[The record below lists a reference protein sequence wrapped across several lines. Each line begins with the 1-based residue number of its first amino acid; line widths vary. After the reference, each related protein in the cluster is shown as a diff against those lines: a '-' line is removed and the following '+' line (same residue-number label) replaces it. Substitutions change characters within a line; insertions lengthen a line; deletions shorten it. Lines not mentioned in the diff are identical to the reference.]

1 MDEDLSIINSNTRN
15 EKIKNFII
23 NNKKSLIILL
33 ILFLGII
40 IGFFGYKEFK
50 KSQTIKISDYYNSI
64 IINYSEKSK
73 DETINK
79 LVEIINKKNSTYSP
93 LSLYFI
99 IDNQLILNQGEVNDL
114 FDVLIDDT
122 PLEKEIKN
130 LIIYKKGLYNADKA
144 KENELLEILRPLIN
158 TKSVWSSHALY
169 LIAEF
174 FYSKDEKQKAKDFF
188 NKILETDKA
197 NQDIIKE
204 TRKRLSRDL
213 SD

>member
-40 IGFFGYKEFK
+40 ISFFGYKEFK

-99 IDNQLILNQGEVNDL
+99 IDNQLISNQEKVNDL

-130 LIIYKKGLYNADKA
+130 LIIYKKGLYNADKV
-144 KENELLEILRPLIN
+144 KENELLEILRPLLN

-197 NQDIIKE
+197 NQDIINE

>member
-40 IGFFGYKEFK
+40 ISFFGYKEFK

-64 IINYSEKSK
+64 IINYSEESK

-99 IDNQLILNQGEVNDL
+99 IDNQLISNQGEVNDL

-122 PLEKEIKN
+122 TLEKEIKN

-144 KENELLEILRPLIN
+144 KENELLEILRPLLN

-188 NKILETDKA
+188 NKILETEKA

>member
-33 ILFLGII
+33 ILLLGII
-40 IGFFGYKEFK
+40 ISFFGYKEFK
-50 KSQTIKISDYYNSI
+50 KSQTVKISDYYNSI
-64 IINYSEKSK
+64 IINYSELSK

-99 IDNQLILNQGEVNDL
+99 IDNQLISNQGEVNDL

-122 PLEKEIKN
+122 PLEKKIKN
-130 LIIYKKGLYNADKA
+130 LIIYKKGLYNADKT

>member
-33 ILFLGII
+33 ILFLGFII
-40 IGFFGYKEFK
+40 SFFGYKEFK

-64 IINYSEKSK
+64 IINYSDETK

-99 IDNQLILNQGEVNDL
+99 IDNQLISNQEEVNDL

-130 LIIYKKGLYNADKA
+130 LIIYKKGLYNADKV

>member
-1 MDEDLSIINSNTRN
+1 MDEDVSIINSNTRN

-33 ILFLGII
+33 KLFLGII
-40 IGFFGYKEFK
+40 ISFFGYKEFK

-64 IINYSEKSK
+64 IINYSEESK

-99 IDNQLILNQGEVNDL
+99 IDNQLISNQGEVNDL

>member
-40 IGFFGYKEFK
+40 ISFFGYKEFK

-64 IINYSEKSK
+64 IIMYSDETK
-73 DETINK
+73 DETING

-99 IDNQLILNQGEVNDL
+99 IDNQLISNQEEVNNL
-114 FDVLIDDT
+114 FNVLIDDT

-130 LIIYKKGLYNADKA
+130 LMIYKKGLYNADKV
-144 KENELLEILRPLIN
+144 KEDELLEILRPLIN
-158 TKSVWSSHALY
+158 IKSVWSSHALY
-169 LIAEF
+169 LLAEF

-197 NQDIIKE
+197 NQDIVKE

>member
-15 EKIKNFII
+15 EKIKNFIL
-23 NNKKSLIILL
+23 NYKKTLIILL

-40 IGFFGYKEFK
+40 ISFFGYKEFK
-50 KSQTIKISDYYNSI
+50 KSQTIKISDDYNSI
-64 IINYSEKSK
+64 IINYSNETK
-73 DETINK
+73 DETIK
-79 LVEIINKKNSTYSP
+79 RLVEIINKKNSTYSP

-99 IDNQLILNQGEVNDL
+99 IDNKLITNQRKINDL
-114 FDVLIDDT
+114 FNVLIDDT

-130 LIIYKKGLYNADKA
+130 LIIYKKGLYNADKIQ
-144 KENELLEILRPLIN
+144 ENELLEILRPLIN

-188 NKILETDKA
+188 NKILEIDKA
-197 NQDIIKE
+197 NQDIVSE

>member
-15 EKIKNFII
+15 EKIKKFII

-33 ILFLGII
+33 TLFLGII
-40 IGFFGYKEFK
+40 ISFFGYKEFK

-64 IINYSEKSK
+64 IIMYSDETK
-73 DETINK
+73 DETING

-99 IDNQLILNQGEVNDL
+99 IDNQLISNQEEVNNL
-114 FDVLIDDT
+114 FNVLIDDT

-130 LIIYKKGLYNADKA
+130 LMIYKKGLYNADKV
-144 KENELLEILRPLIN
+144 KEDELLEILRPLIN
-158 TKSVWSSHALY
+158 IKSVWSSHALY
-169 LIAEF
+169 LLAEF

-197 NQDIIKE
+197 NQDIVKE

>member
-40 IGFFGYKEFK
+40 ISFFGYKEFK

-64 IINYSEKSK
+64 IINYSEESK

-99 IDNQLILNQGEVNDL
+99 IDNQLISNQGEVNDL

-144 KENELLEILRPLIN
+144 KENELLEILRPLLN

-188 NKILETDKA
+188 NKILETEKA

>member
-15 EKIKNFII
+15 EKIKNFIL
-23 NNKKSLIILL
+23 NYKKTLITLL

-40 IGFFGYKEFK
+40 ISFFGYKEFK
-50 KSQTIKISDYYNSI
+50 KSQTIKISDDYNSI
-64 IINYSEKSK
+64 IINYSNETKN
-73 DETINK
+73 ETIK
-79 LVEIINKKNSTYSP
+79 RLVEIINKKNSTYSP

-99 IDNQLILNQGEVNDL
+99 IDNKLITNQRKINDL
-114 FDVLIDDT
+114 FNVLIDDT
-122 PLEKEIKN
+122 PLEKEIKD
-130 LIIYKKGLYNADKA
+130 LIIYKKGLYNADKIQ
-144 KENELLEILRPLIN
+144 ENELLEILRPLIN

-188 NKILETDKA
+188 NKILEIDKA
-197 NQDIIKE
+197 NQDIVSE

>member
-40 IGFFGYKEFK
+40 ISFFGYKEFK
-50 KSQTIKISDYYNSI
+50 KSQTIKISDDYNSV
-64 IINYSEKSK
+64 IINYSNKTK
-73 DETINK
+73 DETIK
-79 LVEIINKKNSTYSP
+79 RLVEIINKKNSTYSP

-99 IDNQLILNQGEVNDL
+99 LDNKLISNQPKINDL
-114 FDVLIDDT
+114 FNVLINDT

-130 LIIYKKGLYNADKA
+130 LIIYKKGLYNADKIQ
-144 KENELLEILRPLIN
+144 ENELLEILRPLIN

-174 FYSKDEKQKAKDFF
+174 FYSKNEKQKAKDFF
-188 NKILETDKA
+188 NKILETDKP
-197 NQDIIKE
+197 NQDIVNE
-204 TRKRLSRDL
+204 TRKRLNRDL

>member
-33 ILFLGII
+33 ILFLGFII
-40 IGFFGYKEFK
+40 SFFGYKEFK

-64 IINYSEKSK
+64 IINYSEESK

-93 LSLYFI
+93 ISLYFI
-99 IDNQLILNQGEVNDL
+99 IDNQLISNQEEVNDL

-130 LIIYKKGLYNADKA
+130 LIIYKKGLYNADKT

>member
-1 MDEDLSIINSNTRN
+1 MDEDLSIIKSNTRN
-15 EKIKNFII
+15 EKIKNFIL
-23 NNKKSLIILL
+23 NNKKSLIAFL
-33 ILFLGII
+33 IMFFGII
-40 IGFFGYKEFK
+40 ISFFGYKEFK
-50 KSQTIKISDYYNSI
+50 KSQTIKISDIYNST
-64 IINYSEKSK
+64 IINYSSETK

-79 LVEIINKKNSTYSP
+79 LIEIVNKKNSTYSP

-99 IDNQLILNQGEVNDL
+99 IDNRLILNQKEINDL
-114 FDVLIDDT
+114 FNILIEDT

-130 LIIYKKGLYNADKA
+130 LIIYKKGLYNADKVD
-144 KENELLEILRPLIN
+144 ENKLLEILRPLIN
-158 TKSVWSSHALY
+158 TKSIWSSHALY

-188 NKILETDKA
+188 NKILEIDNA

>member
-33 ILFLGII
+33 ILFLGFII
-40 IGFFGYKEFK
+40 SFFGYKEFK

-64 IINYSEKSK
+64 IINYSEESK

-99 IDNQLILNQGEVNDL
+99 IDNQLISNQGEVNDL

-144 KENELLEILRPLIN
+144 KENELLEILRPLLN

>member
-1 MDEDLSIINSNTRN
+1 MDEDLSIIKSNTRN
-15 EKIKNFII
+15 EKIKNFIL
-23 NNKKSLIILL
+23 NNKKSLIVLL
-33 ILFLGII
+33 IIFFGMII
-40 IGFFGYKEFK
+40 CFFGYKEFK
-50 KSQTIKISDYYNSI
+50 KSQTIKISDDYNSI
-64 IINYSEKSK
+64 IINYSNETKA
-73 DETINK
+73 ETIQR

-99 IDNQLILNQGEVNDL
+99 IDNELMSNQEEVNDL
-114 FDVLIDDT
+114 FNILIKET

-130 LIIYKKGLYNADKA
+130 LIIYKKGLYNANKVQ
-144 KENELLEILRPLIN
+144 ENELLEILRPLIN

-213 SD
+213 SG

>member
-1 MDEDLSIINSNTRN
+1 MDEDLSIIKSNTRN
-15 EKIKNFII
+15 EKIKNFIL
-23 NNKKSLIILL
+23 NNKKSLIALL
-33 ILFLGII
+33 IIFFGIVFS
-40 IGFFGYKEFK
+40 FFGYKEFK
-50 KSQTIKISDYYNSI
+50 KSQTIKISDIYNST
-64 IINYSEKSK
+64 IINYSGETK

-79 LVEIINKKNSTYSP
+79 LIEIVNKKNSTYSP

-99 IDNQLILNQGEVNDL
+99 IDNRLILNQKEINNL
-114 FDVLIDDT
+114 FNILIEDT

-130 LIIYKKGLYNADKA
+130 LIIYKKGLYNADKVG
-144 KENELLEILRPLIN
+144 ENELLEILRPLIN
-158 TKSVWSSHALY
+158 TKSIWASHALY

-188 NKILETDKA
+188 NKILEIDNA
-197 NQDIIKE
+197 NQDIVKE

>member
-40 IGFFGYKEFK
+40 ISFFGYKEFK
-50 KSQTIKISDYYNSI
+50 KSQTIKISDDYNST
-64 IINYSEKSK
+64 IINYSNETK
-73 DETINK
+73 DETIK
-79 LVEIINKKNSTYSP
+79 RLVEIINKKNSTYSP

-99 IDNQLILNQGEVNDL
+99 IDNKLITNQQKINDL
-114 FDVLIDDT
+114 FNVLIDDT

-130 LIIYKKGLYNADKA
+130 LIIYKKGLYNADKIQ
-144 KENELLEILRPLIN
+144 ENELLEILRPLIN

-188 NKILETDKA
+188 NKILEIDKA

>member
-40 IGFFGYKEFK
+40 ISFFGYKEFK

-64 IINYSEKSK
+64 IINYSEESK

-99 IDNQLILNQGEVNDL
+99 IDNQLISNHGEVNDL
-114 FDVLIDDT
+114 FDILIDDT

-144 KENELLEILRPLIN
+144 KENELLEILRPLLN

-188 NKILETDKA
+188 NKILETEKA

>member
-1 MDEDLSIINSNTRN
+1 MDEDLSIIKSNTRN

-33 ILFLGII
+33 ILFLGFII
-40 IGFFGYKEFK
+40 SFFGYKEFK

-64 IINYSEKSK
+64 IINYSEESK

-99 IDNQLILNQGEVNDL
+99 IDNQLISNQGEVNDL

>member
-40 IGFFGYKEFK
+40 ISFFGYKEFK

-64 IINYSEKSK
+64 IINYSDETK

-99 IDNQLILNQGEVNDL
+99 IDNQLISNQEEVNDL

>member
-40 IGFFGYKEFK
+40 ISFFGYKEFK

-64 IINYSEKSK
+64 IINYSEESK

-99 IDNQLILNQGEVNDL
+99 IDNQLISNQEEVNDL

-130 LIIYKKGLYNADKA
+130 LIIYKKGLYNADKT

>member
-15 EKIKNFII
+15 EKIKNFFI

-33 ILFLGII
+33 MVLLGMII
-40 IGFFGYKEFK
+40 SFFGYKEFK

-64 IINYSEKSK
+64 IINYSDRTK

-79 LVEIINKKNSTYSP
+79 LVEIIDKKNSTYSP

-99 IDNQLILNQGEVNDL
+99 IDNQLISNQEEVNDL
-114 FDVLIDDT
+114 FNILIDDT

-130 LIIYKKGLYNADKA
+130 LIIYKKGLYNADKV
-144 KENELLEILRPLIN
+144 KENELLEILRPLLN

>member
-40 IGFFGYKEFK
+40 ISFFGYKEFK
-50 KSQTIKISDYYNSI
+50 KSQTIKISDDYNSI
-64 IINYSEKSK
+64 IINYSNETK
-73 DETINK
+73 DETIK
-79 LVEIINKKNSTYSP
+79 RLVEIINKKNSTYSP

-99 IDNQLILNQGEVNDL
+99 IDNKLITNQQKINDL
-114 FDVLIDDT
+114 FNVLIDDT

-130 LIIYKKGLYNADKA
+130 LIIYKKGLYNADKIQ
-144 KENELLEILRPLIN
+144 ENELLEILRPLIN

-188 NKILETDKA
+188 NKILEIDKA
-197 NQDIIKE
+197 NQDIVSE